1 MVVATVST
9 PIFADEEKDYD
20 DDSHERDYDDD
31 SHERDY
37 DDDSH
42 ERDYD
47 DDSHERDYDD
57 SRDIQFNILEK
68 KLYAS
73 TLGDSSEV
81 KIELEF
87 VTENTDL
94 ELIIDEIL
102 ENFPV
107 TQKEA
112 ENTLK
117 IQLEDDDKLEEKFK
131 AEIEI
136 ENGVTEVEVELKFV
150 LDSTNKDK
158 IIDSIIKQSI
168 LDRVL
173 LEDVIKISKESNLSD
188 ELIDSSENH
197 ELQEESHENYEKFS
211 DTDSLNQVQESE
223 IIQNVDMSVTAVMDG
238 TNVIAINGK
247 TTSVQEVSL
256 LIRAPNEN
264 LIHVDQL
271 TPDAN
276 GMFGTDVIIEGQQW
290 SQDGLYTITTKQGNS
305 SFNVIKLNVEV
316 NSGKAIETIITE
328 TNQNNFSEST
338 IVQFEENSSQ
348 STNYELQYDDELHDE
363 NNEVGLEHKEE
374 YEDEFEEEFEEEFED
389 TKISVESNSE
399 NFIDTL
405 KKLFASWFGF

>member
-9 PIFADEEKDYD
+9 PVFADE
-20 DDSHERDYDDD
+20 ERDYDDD

-47 DDSHERDYDD
+47 DDSRY
-57 SRDIQFNILEK
+57 IQFNILEK

-81 KIELEF
+81 KIELKF
-87 VTENTDL
+87 VTENIDL

-112 ENTLK
+112 EDTLK
-117 IQLEDDDKLEEKFK
+117 IQLEDEDKLEEKFK

-136 ENGVTEVEVELKFV
+136 ENGITEVEVELKFV

-173 LEDVIKISKESNLSD
+173 LEDVIKISKESNTYE
-188 ELIDSSENH
+188 ELIDDSKNH
-197 ELQEESHENYEKFS
+197 ELQEESHGNYENFS

-305 SFNVIKLNVEV
+305 SFNVIKLDVEV
-316 NSGKAIETIITE
+316 NDGKTIETIITE
-328 TNQNNFSEST
+328 TNQNNFNEST
-338 IVQFEENSSQ
+338 IVQFEKKDSQ
-348 STNYELQYDDELHDE
+348 STDYELQYDDELHDE
-363 NNEVGLEHKEE
+363 NNEVELEYEKE
-374 YEDEFEEEFEEEFED
+374 YEDKFEEEFED

>member
-1 MVVATVST
+1 MLLMVVATVST
-9 PIFADEEKDYD
+9 PVFADEERDYD

-47 DDSHERDYDD
+47 DDSRY
-57 SRDIQFNILEK
+57 IQFNILEK

-81 KIELEF
+81 KIELKF
-87 VTENTDL
+87 VTENIDL

-112 ENTLK
+112 EDTLK
-117 IQLEDDDKLEEKFK
+117 IQLEDEDKLEEKFK

-136 ENGVTEVEVELKFV
+136 ENGITEVEVELKFV

-173 LEDVIKISKESNLSD
+173 LEDVIKISKESNTYE
-188 ELIDSSENH
+188 ELIDDSKNH
-197 ELQEESHENYEKFS
+197 ELQEESHGNYENFS

-305 SFNVIKLNVEV
+305 SFNVIKLDVEV
-316 NSGKAIETIITE
+316 NDGKTIETIITE
-328 TNQNNFSEST
+328 TNQNNFNEST
-338 IVQFEENSSQ
+338 IVQFEKKDSQ
-348 STNYELQYDDELHDE
+348 STDYELQYDDELHDE
-363 NNEVGLEHKEE
+363 NNEVELEYEKE
-374 YEDEFEEEFEEEFED
+374 YEDKFEEEFED

>member
-9 PIFADEEKDYD
+9 PVFADEERDYD

-47 DDSHERDYDD
+47 DDSRY
-57 SRDIQFNILEK
+57 IQFNILEK

-81 KIELEF
+81 KIELKF
-87 VTENTDL
+87 VTENIDL

-112 ENTLK
+112 EDTLK
-117 IQLEDDDKLEEKFK
+117 IQLEDEDKLEEKFK

-136 ENGVTEVEVELKFV
+136 ENGITEVEVELKFV

-173 LEDVIKISKESNLSD
+173 LEDVIKISKESNTYE
-188 ELIDSSENH
+188 ELIDDSKNH
-197 ELQEESHENYEKFS
+197 ELQEESHGNYENFS

-305 SFNVIKLNVEV
+305 SFNVIKLDVEV
-316 NSGKAIETIITE
+316 NDGKTIETIITE
-328 TNQNNFSEST
+328 TNQNNFNEST
-338 IVQFEENSSQ
+338 IVQFEKKDSQ
-348 STNYELQYDDELHDE
+348 STDYELQYDDELHDE
-363 NNEVGLEHKEE
+363 NNEVELEYEKE
-374 YEDEFEEEFEEEFED
+374 YEDKFEEEFED

>member
-1 MVVATVST
+1 MLLMVVATVST
-9 PIFADEEKDYD
+9 PVFADE
-20 DDSHERDYDDD
+20 ERDYDDD

-47 DDSHERDYDD
+47 DDSRY
-57 SRDIQFNILEK
+57 IQFNILEK

-81 KIELEF
+81 KIELKF
-87 VTENTDL
+87 VTENIDL

-112 ENTLK
+112 EDTLK
-117 IQLEDDDKLEEKFK
+117 IQLEDEDKLEEKFK

-136 ENGVTEVEVELKFV
+136 ENGITEVEVELKFV

-173 LEDVIKISKESNLSD
+173 LEDVIKISKESNTYE
-188 ELIDSSENH
+188 ELIDDSKNH
-197 ELQEESHENYEKFS
+197 ELQEESHGNYENFS

-305 SFNVIKLNVEV
+305 SFNVIKLDVEV
-316 NSGKAIETIITE
+316 NDGKTIETIITE
-328 TNQNNFSEST
+328 TNQNNFNEST
-338 IVQFEENSSQ
+338 IVQFEKKDSQ
-348 STNYELQYDDELHDE
+348 STDYELQYDDELHDE
-363 NNEVGLEHKEE
+363 NNEVELEYEKE
-374 YEDEFEEEFEEEFED
+374 YEDKFEEEFED